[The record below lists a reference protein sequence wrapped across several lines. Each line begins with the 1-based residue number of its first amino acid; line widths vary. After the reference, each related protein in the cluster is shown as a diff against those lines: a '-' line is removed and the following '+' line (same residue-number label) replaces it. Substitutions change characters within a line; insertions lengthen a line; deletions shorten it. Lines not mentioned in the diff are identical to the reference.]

1 MPACTK
7 KSKIKYRIKRDLLEG
22 GSRPM
27 SNISIDMLTWRL
39 DAWNDGW
46 SDGFC
51 RIDIVD
57 IDDTIDVIVKS
68 EGGVLG
74 GVVGLLIR
82 AIFIRD

>member
-1 MPACTK
+1 MVTVGGH
-7 KSKIKYRIKRDLLEG
+7 DLLEG
-22 GSRPM
+22 GSRPIT
-27 SNISIDMLTWRL
+27 NISVDMLTRRI
-39 DAWNDGW
+39 DAWNEGW
-46 SDGFC
+46 SDGFGS
-51 RIDIVD
+51 IDIVD